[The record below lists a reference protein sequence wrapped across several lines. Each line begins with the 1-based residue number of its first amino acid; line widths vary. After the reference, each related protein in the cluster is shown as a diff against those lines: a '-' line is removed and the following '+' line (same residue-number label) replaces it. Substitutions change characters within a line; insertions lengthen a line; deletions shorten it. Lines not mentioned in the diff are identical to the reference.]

1 MPANKPPVSV
11 LGLGMMGTAL
21 AAAFLKAGHPVTVWN
36 RSPAKTGP
44 LVAQGALPAKTAAE
58 AVAESPL
65 VVFCLLTN
73 DNVEE
78 VFATL
83 PEAVAGKTLVN
94 LTNGTPAQARDLAAW
109 AAKHGAHYIDGGI
122 MAVPQM
128 IAGPHAYVL
137 YSGDE
142 QAYETHRPT
151 LAALGDTKWTG
162 TDPGLAALHDL
173 ALLTGMYGMFM
184 GVLQA
189 FALVR
194 TENNP
199 SHRILRAPGPLD
211 QRDAL
216 GRAGA
221 GQGDRHGTA
230 PDGCLQPRREP
241 GRLPQP
247 PEHLPRPGSQHGIL
261 RAAPGDHG
269 PRDRAGLRGR
279 WLVPPRGPSQEVG
292 PNSHHTILPGSL
304 SPTPHLSAS
313 AATSNN
319 PRPDSPSGSRT
330 PGSPSP
336 LSCTSTRRSPSPVQP

>member
-1 MPANKPPVSV
+1 MPENKPPVSV

-21 AAAFLKAGHPVTVWN
+21 AAAFLRAGHPVTVWN
-36 RSPAKTGP
+36 RSPAKTAP

-78 VFATL
+78 LFATL
-83 PEAVAGKTLVN
+83 PEAVACKTLVN

-142 QAYETHRPT
+142 HAYETHRPT
-151 LAALGDTKWTG
+151 LAALGGTKWTG

-194 TENNP
+194 TENIP
-199 SHRILRAPGPLD
+199 ATEFSELLVPWISAMLTAAPQWAEAVDSG
-211 QRDAL
+211 
-216 GRAGA
+216 
-221 GQGDRHGTA
+221 
-230 PDGCLQPRREP
+230 
-241 GRLPQP
+241 
-247 PEHLPRPGSQHGIL
+247 EHLTDVSSLAVNQAAFPNFLATFRDQGISPEL
-261 RAAPGDHG
+261 FEPFQAIL
-269 PRDRAGLRGR
+269 DRAIEQGYEADGL
-279 WLVPPRGPSQEVG
+279 
-292 PNSHHTILPGSL
+292 
-304 SPTPHLSAS
+304 
-313 AATSNN
+313 
-319 PRPDSPSGSRT
+319 SR
-330 PGSPSP
+330 
-336 LSCTSTRRSPSPVQP
+336 LADLLKK

>member
-1 MPANKPPVSV
+1 MPENKPPVSV

-44 LVAQGALPAKTAAE
+44 LVAQGALPARTAAE
-58 AVAESPL
+58 AVADSPL

-78 VFATL
+78 LFATL

-109 AAKHGAHYIDGGI
+109 ATKHGAHYIDGGI

-151 LAALGDTKWTG
+151 LAALGGTKWTG

-194 TENNP
+194 TENIPATEFSELLVPWISAMLSGAPELGKAIDSGQHLTDVSSLAVSQAAFPNLLNTFRDQGVSTEFFEP
-199 SHRILRAPGPLD
+199 LQAIL
-211 QRDAL
+211 
-216 GRAGA
+216 
-221 GQGDRHGTA
+221 
-230 PDGCLQPRREP
+230 
-241 GRLPQP
+241 
-247 PEHLPRPGSQHGIL
+247 
-261 RAAPGDHG
+261 
-269 PRDRAGLRGR
+269 DRAIEQGYEADGL
-279 WLVPPRGPSQEVG
+279 
-292 PNSHHTILPGSL
+292 
-304 SPTPHLSAS
+304 
-313 AATSNN
+313 
-319 PRPDSPSGSRT
+319 SR
-330 PGSPSP
+330 
-336 LSCTSTRRSPSPVQP
+336 LADVLKK

>member
-1 MPANKPPVSV
+1 MPESKPPVSV

-78 VFATL
+78 LFATL

-151 LAALGDTKWTG
+151 LAALGGTKWTG

-194 TENNP
+194 TENIP
-199 SHRILRAPGPLD
+199 ATEFSELLVPWISAMLSGAPE
-211 QRDAL
+211 L
-216 GRAGA
+216 GKAIDA
-221 GQGDRHGTA
+221 GQHRTDVSSLAVSQAAFPNLLNTFRDQGVSTEFFE
-230 PDGCLQPRREP
+230 PLQA
-241 GRLPQP
+241 
-247 PEHLPRPGSQHGIL
+247 IM
-261 RAAPGDHG
+261 
-269 PRDRAGLRGR
+269 DRAIEQGYETDGL
-279 WLVPPRGPSQEVG
+279 
-292 PNSHHTILPGSL
+292 
-304 SPTPHLSAS
+304 
-313 AATSNN
+313 
-319 PRPDSPSGSRT
+319 SR
-330 PGSPSP
+330 
-336 LSCTSTRRSPSPVQP
+336 LADLLKK

>member
-44 LVAQGALPAKTAAE
+44 LVAQGALPAKTAAG

-78 VFATL
+78 LFATL

-109 AAKHGAHYIDGGI
+109 SAKHGAHYIDGGI

-194 TENNP
+194 TENIP
-199 SHRILRAPGPLD
+199 ATEFSELLVPWISAMLSGAPELGKAIDTGQHLTDVSSLAVSQAAFPNLLNTFRDQGVSTEFFEPL
-211 QRDAL
+211 QA
-216 GRAGA
+216 
-221 GQGDRHGTA
+221 
-230 PDGCLQPRREP
+230 
-241 GRLPQP
+241 
-247 PEHLPRPGSQHGIL
+247 IM
-261 RAAPGDHG
+261 
-269 PRDRAGLRGR
+269 DRAIEQGY
-279 WLVPPRGPSQEVG
+279 EAD
-292 PNSHHTILPGSL
+292 SL
-304 SPTPHLSAS
+304 SRLA
-313 AATSNN
+313 
-319 PRPDSPSGSRT
+319 D
-330 PGSPSP
+330 
-336 LSCTSTRRSPSPVQP
+336 LLKK

>member
-1 MPANKPPVSV
+1 MPENKPPVSV

-44 LVAQGALPAKTAAE
+44 LVAQGALPAKAAAE
-58 AVAESPL
+58 AVADSPL

-78 VFATL
+78 LFATL

-94 LTNGTPAQARDLAAW
+94 LTNGTPAQDRDLAAW
-109 AAKHGAHYIDGGI
+109 AAKHGVHYIDGGI

-151 LAALGDTKWTG
+151 LPALGGTKWTG
-162 TDPGLAALHDL
+162 TDPGLAALQDL

-184 GVLQA
+184 GGPAGL
-189 FALVR
+189 R
-194 TENNP
+194 TRAYGEHP
-199 SHRILRAPGPLD
+199 GHRILRTPGPLD
-211 QRDAL
+211 QRDAR

-221 GQGDRHGTA
+221 GQGGRLGTA
-230 PDGCLQPRREP
+230 PDGCFQPRRQP
-241 GRLPQP
+241 GRV
-247 PEHLPRPGSQHGIL
+247 PEL
-261 RAAPGDHG
+261 PGD
-269 PRDRAGLRGR
+269 
-279 WLVPPRGPSQEVG
+279 
-292 PNSHHTILPGSL
+292 LP
-304 SPTPHLSAS
+304 
-313 AATSNN
+313 
-319 PRPDSPSGSRT
+319 
-330 PGSPSP
+330 
-336 LSCTSTRRSPSPVQP
+336 